1 MQSHI
6 TNTPLTTRPYGSGRA
21 AITRTRIHQ
30 VFLDADLRYQLGGLL
45 ELCGKHSIDV
55 SEKPHGNLVVFVN
68 TSKDMI
74 KVIACNGTIYPVLA
88 TYRLPREFT
97 GAKRFDLNIISEI
110 PKAFMARGGLDI
122 QAAMKE
128 VLEKKLGRLH

>member
-1 MQSHI
+1 ME
-6 TNTPLTTRPYGSGRA
+6 
-21 AITRTRIHQ
+21 
-30 VFLDADLRYQLGGLL
+30 ADLRYQLPGLL
-45 ELCGKHSIDV
+45 ELCGKHGINV

-74 KVIACNGTIYPVLA
+74 KVVACNGTAFPVLA
-88 TYRLPREFT
+88 CYRLPTEFT
-97 GAKRFDLNIISEI
+97 GSKRFDLNIIAEI
-110 PKAFMARGGLDI
+110 PKAFKAGGRGLDI